1 MGRLIRVLFLLLG
14 LALLVVLA
22 TQIDLMKV
30 KTLFGGYGV
39 GFPTDFPP
47 IYCGLLL

>member
-1 MGRLIRVLFLLLG
+1 MGRLIRVLFLFLG
-14 LALLVVLA
+14 LGLLALA

-30 KTLFGGYGV
+30 KTIWRIWGGLSA
-39 GFPTDFPP
+39 DFPP